1 MTLLKIMSAEMEN
14 HQHQNHAMP
23 MMTKNEEPMAMNNM
37 QHSSMS
43 PAMDHMMKMYFHGG
57 YEEVILFDFWRINT
71 LGGLIGSM
79 VVCFVL
85 GIVYEFIK
93 SYREYWMRGA
103 FQTVRYN
110 QVEESRNKSQIEQ
123 GSVKFIETNM
133 WSMAHFVLTL
143 LHLVQITLAYFLMLI
158 VMTYNSWLCGAVIL
172 GSTLG
177 YFLVGWRKTTVVDV
191 SDHCH

>member
-1 MTLLKIMSAEMEN
+1 MEN

-23 MMTKNEEPMAMNNM
+23 MMTKNEEPMAMNHDM
-37 QHSSMS
+37 HHSSMS

-79 VVCFVL
+79 VACFVL

-110 QVEESRNKSQIEQ
+110 QVIFLTSRYN
-123 GSVKFIETNM
+123 
-133 WSMAHFVLTL
+133 
-143 LHLVQITLAYFLMLI
+143 ITIFYTVFR
-158 VMTYNSWLCGAVIL
+158 
-172 GSTLG
+172 
-177 YFLVGWRKTTVVDV
+177 RKVDF
-191 SDHCH
+191 